1 MSVAVTRFL
10 AGPLPTRLEGARQV
24 ATDYYLRFYLDRAQA
39 LESVGLPDRDI
50 QVDS

>member
-24 ATDYYLRFYLDRAQA
+24 ATDYHKEEEPHD
-39 LESVGLPDRDI
+39 GHI
-50 QVDS
+50 HG